1 MDVEVAGVS
10 VLPSYYWDLL
20 RFLEISVF
28 WEFILNVGDARLS
41 VLLSH
46 YRLFWR
52 FLWYFFSLFAL
63 FLFLWLYFLTV
74 LRILFE
80 IGGCQGMHECQ
91 YYPPTTDTPN
101 APRNSA
107 KAKKGKHV
115 FRFHFPG
122 QIQLLPELIPFFYI
136 LQFAVSLFAK
146 TLHLVLKIKW
156 VHLCR

>member
-1 MDVEVAGVS
+1 MILFLVCFIFLISLIVFFFTVLRILFENGRFRGAGVS
-10 VLPSYYWDLL
+10 VLPSHYWHFGD
-20 RFLEISVF
+20 FFEISF
-28 WEFILNVGDARLS
+28 LICFKDN
-41 VLLSH
+41 
-46 YRLFWR
+46 FFR
-52 FLWYFFSLFAL
+52 FLW
-63 FLFLWLYFLTV
+63 WYFLTV